1 MSSFEF
7 SDLERRVASLL
18 RYGTVQ
24 EADYAAAR
32 VRVAMGGAVTHWL
45 PWITLRAG
53 GDRSWWAPEPGE
65 QVLVLSPGGDTA
77 RGVALGGIFQTAHP
91 APADRASLDR
101 RVYADGAVIEYDR
114 EAHRLHALIP
124 GDAVLEASRD
134 VDVRAGGRIGA
145 RAGTRVEITAPQIV
159 LSGSIV
165 LDGPLTQGGG
175 ANGGDAV
182 LNGALHVVR
191 DVTTDADVRAAVSLN
206 EHTHRCPHGG
216 DTGGPQ

>member
-1 MSSFEF
+1 MEFEF
-7 SDLERRVASLL
+7 SDLERRLALL
-18 RYGTVQ
+18 IRYGTVQ

-32 VRVAMGGAVTHWL
+32 VRVAMGGAVSHWL

-65 QVLVLSPGGDTA
+65 QVLVLSPSGETA
-77 RGVALGGIFQTAHP
+77 QGVVLGSIFRAAHP
-91 APADRASLDR
+91 APAASPDVDR
-101 RVYADGAVIEYDR
+101 RVYADGAVVEYDR

-124 GDAVLEASRD
+124 GDVILEASKG
-134 VDVRAGGRIGA
+134 VNVKAGGSVVVNAGA
-145 RAGTRVEITAPQIV
+145 SAEITAPRIV
-159 LSGSIV
+159 LSGEIF

-175 ANGGDAV
+175 AGGGDAV

-206 EHTHRCPHGG
+206 GHVHVCEQCGQ
-216 DTGGPQ
+216 TGGPR